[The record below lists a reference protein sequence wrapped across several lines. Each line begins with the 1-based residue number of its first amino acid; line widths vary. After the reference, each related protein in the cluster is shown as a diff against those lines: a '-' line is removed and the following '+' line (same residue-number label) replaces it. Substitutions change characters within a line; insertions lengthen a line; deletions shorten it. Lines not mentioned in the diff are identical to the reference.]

1 MTPGGGSDKENS
13 PANHPNA
20 KVPAMTSAA
29 VTVEDVRAT
38 YGSKA
43 ALDGVSLTIP
53 RGSSFALLGPN
64 GAGKT
69 TLVNIL
75 CTLRRPDGGRAVV
88 AGADVVRQP
97 TKARRSIG
105 VVFQDSSLDDRLS
118 AWENLEFH
126 GLVYGL
132 APKVRRER
140 SAAVLALVEL
150 EDWRDEIVRSFSG
163 GMRRRL
169 EIARA
174 LLHEPEILFLDEPTV
189 GLDAQTR
196 QRIWQYLDQLRRE
209 RELTVLT
216 TTHYIEEVESADMVC
231 IIDHGKII
239 AQAPPDDL
247 KAQYGTRW
255 LHILPRDA
263 AATAAILARYP
274 NAQPLGSHSLAL
286 PAGENA
292 VTDAFLAE
300 FRDSLSEVRFQEPT
314 LESVFL
320 SLTGRELRDRADG
333 QRDAEKAAGKRGGRR

>member
-1 MTPGGGSDKENS
+1 
-13 PANHPNA
+13 
-20 KVPAMTSAA
+20 MTSAA
-29 VTVEDVRAT
+29 ITVDDVSAA
-38 YGSKA
+38 YGSKTV
-43 ALDGVSLTIP
+43 LDHVTLSIP
-53 RGSSFALLGPN
+53 RGSNFALLGPN

-69 TLVNIL
+69 TLINIL
-75 CTLRRPDGGRAVV
+75 CTLRKPDGGKASV
-88 AGADVVRQP
+88 AGADVVSQP
-97 TKARRSIG
+97 TKARQSIG

-118 AWENLEFH
+118 AWENLDFH
-126 GLVYGL
+126 GLVYGM
-132 APKVRRER
+132 APKDRRRR
-140 SAAVLALVEL
+140 SEAVLALVEL

-196 QRIWQYLDQLRRE
+196 QRIWHYLDQLRRE
-209 RELTVLT
+209 RNLTVLT
-216 TTHYIEEVESADMVC
+216 TTHYIEEVENADMVC

-239 AQAPPDDL
+239 AEASPEQL
-247 KAQYGTRW
+247 KAQYGKRW
-255 LHILPRDA
+255 LHILPKDDLAGR
-263 AATAAILARYP
+263 AIQARHP
-274 NAQPLGSHSLAL
+274 EAQPLGSHSLAL
-286 PAGENA
+286 PADDDA

-300 FRDSLSEVRFQEPT
+300 FRDSLTEVRFQAPT